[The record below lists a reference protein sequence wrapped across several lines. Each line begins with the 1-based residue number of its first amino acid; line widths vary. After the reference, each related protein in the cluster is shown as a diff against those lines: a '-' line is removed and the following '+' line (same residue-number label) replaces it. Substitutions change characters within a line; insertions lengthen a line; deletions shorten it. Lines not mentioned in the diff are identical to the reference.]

1 MSKRFFIVVILGL
14 LLFSGYYVLSQKK
27 ADAPKAGVALTNH
40 VSGAGK
46 KNVTLTEY
54 GDFECPACG
63 SYYPVVKQIREKFG
77 DDITFQFRNFPLI
90 QIHQHA
96 FEAHRAAEAASLQG
110 KFWEMYD
117 LLYSRQ
123 QTWTR
128 SASPSSDFEGYASE
142 LSLDMAKF
150 KTDFASSAVNDTI
163 NADIAEGQKLK
174 LTGTPS
180 FFLDGKQIDSLSLI
194 DSVDKFT
201 QYIQNEIDAK
211 NPTDAK
217 ASTPTPSPA
226 ADTSQKATDQPSTT
240 PTTGQ

>member
-1 MSKRFFIVVILGL
+1 MSKRFFVILILGL
-14 LLFSGYYVLSQKK
+14 LLFSGYYVFSQKK
-27 ADAPKAGVALTNH
+27 ADAPKGGVALTNH

-46 KNVTLTEY
+46 KNVTLVEY

-63 SYYPVVKQIREKFG
+63 SYYPLVKQIKEKFA

-123 QTWTR
+123 QTWVR
-128 SASPSSDFEGYASE
+128 SANPSSDFESYANE
-142 LSLDMAKF
+142 LGLDIAKF

-163 NADIAEGQKLK
+163 NADVAEGQKLK

-180 FFLDGKQIDSLSLI
+180 FFLDGKQIESLTVI
-194 DSVDKFT
+194 DTVDKFT
-201 QYIQNEIDAK
+201 KLIQDEIDAK
-211 NPTDAK
+211 NPGSAK
-217 ASTPTPSPA
+217 TTTPTTTPTT
-226 ADTSQKATDQPSTT
+226 DNSQKATDQPSTT
-240 PTTGQ
+240 PTSGQ